1 MICPFV
7 NVKFVSFQFV
17 KVMICQLSMIEI
29 REIRSICEISA
40 FQFVNVMICRFVNCV
55 MVVMESATAFG
66 VGSPL
71 QSHFL

>member
-40 FQFVNVMICRFVNCV
+40 FQFVNVMICRFVDL
-55 MVVMESATAFG
+55 SIT
-66 VGSPL
+66 
-71 QSHFL
+71 